1 MTQSLRCIMNNTGKI
16 DRKIIIIVCAL
27 IILALFF
34 LKYLLHE
41 KVQVRVAEAA
51 LRNIT
56 QSISYSGSI
65 ESRNRVRISSEIAG
79 RVAAIFF
86 KELDEVHEGQVLVKL
101 EDVEIKA
108 QLNRAKEVLN
118 QAEINLINVKKDLN
132 RVKKLFEKGFAS
144 KEQLDSAQQAFD
156 VGKAL
161 VKQNQSSY
169 EVVHARLGYAS
180 VRAPISGTIIG
191 KNVTIGEIV
200 AGPLSG
206 MSLAVPTAIVEIAD
220 LNDLEVRVDVDEVDI
235 GKVKVGQEATISVD
249 AFPDKRFRGGVKEIA
264 LMTSGRREIGITY
277 QVKVHIEHP
286 ETMLKLGMTA
296 NVDFVIKNRK
306 QVLSLPRG
314 AIIAQGGKII
324 VFTVNDQKVEIR
336 EIVTGVE
343 GEEFIEVTSGL
354 QPGERVVV
362 GIKTKNEGGMQLSQG
377 LTPDD
382 IFKLTS
388 GRTVVITP

>member
-1 MTQSLRCIMNNTGKI
+1 M
-16 DRKIIIIVCAL
+16 
-27 IILALFF
+27 
-34 LKYLLHE
+34 
-41 KVQVRVAEAA
+41 AEAA

-79 RVAAIFF
+79 RVSAIFF

-161 VKQNQSSY
+161 VKQNQSNY

-206 MSLAVPTAIVEIAD
+206 MSLAVPAAIVEIAD

-264 LMTSGRREIGITY
+264 LMASGRREIGITY

-388 GRTVVITP
+388 GRTVVIIP